1 MEEVV
6 VVLQEEE
13 VEINFSR
20 TSLISRLFYFITIIL
35 FISYDSYSQYGYYK
49 DVIKF
54 SHSFQGGSA
63 RIQGVGGASVSLGG
77 DVSSISQNPAGL
89 GFINRKLISVGYG
102 VTGNNST
109 SNFFGE
115 SSTVKN
121 NYNQIENISLVLP
134 IRNKNNYLG
143 NSISKCP
150 ECSKFNIG
158 FSYSKIKDFSERKF
172 YRGYNDVNSIIDYFL
187 QDSQG
192 VPLSQLG
199 NNEMIPDIALLQEAY
214 DHYLINPDNDLP
226 GSYFSFIGGF
236 PLQEE
241 EIITEGS
248 INKVSVSAGSNI
260 RDKIFLGFGFNFYS
274 IDYDQRRFYLENNFE
289 VLDDAGQWNFEGI
302 LDYLNLNDVF
312 KISGSGASVSAGLII
327 KPSNSLNIGISYESK
342 TSFNLEEEL
351 YSELETKYFDYYYE
365 PEDTILRNV
374 ISGTGSTIAD
384 YSYKSPSRITI
395 GSSYFYKKFGFIS
408 AEIDLIDYSSAQ
420 IQSYDFN
427 DYVENAEILRIYR
440 TLAINYR
447 VGLEARLNKFYL
459 RLGYNFL
466 ADPEKDIINSSH
478 SNALNKKSIG
488 VGFLS
493 NILTADITFTSIN
506 KKSVL
511 SPYNLFRDQP
521 VAEFDSNFSKIIFS
535 LGIRINN

>member
-1 MEEVV
+1 MC
-6 VVLQEEE
+6 
-13 VEINFSR
+13 IR
-20 TSLISRLFYFITIIL
+20 
-35 FISYDSYSQYGYYK
+35 DS
-49 DVIKF
+49 
-54 SHSFQGGSA
+54 
-63 RIQGVGGASVSLGG
+63 
-77 DVSSISQNPAGL
+77 
-89 GFINRKLISVGYG
+89 
-102 VTGNNST
+102 
-109 SNFFGE
+109 
-115 SSTVKN
+115 
-121 NYNQIENISLVLP
+121 
-134 IRNKNNYLG
+134 
-143 NSISKCP
+143 
-150 ECSKFNIG
+150 
-158 FSYSKIKDFSERKF
+158 
-172 YRGYNDVNSIIDYFL
+172 SIIDYFL

-466 ADPEKDIINSSH
+466 ADPEKDITNSTH
-478 SNALNKKSIG
+478 SNSLNKKSIG

>member
-1 MEEVV
+1 M
-6 VVLQEEE
+6 VLQEEE

-274 IDYDQRRFYLENNFE
+274 IDMIR
-289 VLDDAGQWNFEGI
+289 DD
-302 LDYLNLNDVF
+302 
-312 KISGSGASVSAGLII
+312 
-327 KPSNSLNIGISYESK
+327 
-342 TSFNLEEEL
+342 
-351 YSELETKYFDYYYE
+351 
-365 PEDTILRNV
+365 
-374 ISGTGSTIAD
+374 
-384 YSYKSPSRITI
+384 
-395 GSSYFYKKFGFIS
+395 
-408 AEIDLIDYSSAQ
+408 
-420 IQSYDFN
+420 
-427 DYVENAEILRIYR
+427 
-440 TLAINYR
+440 
-447 VGLEARLNKFYL
+447 
-459 RLGYNFL
+459 
-466 ADPEKDIINSSH
+466 
-478 SNALNKKSIG
+478 SI
-488 VGFLS
+488 
-493 NILTADITFTSIN
+493 
-506 KKSVL
+506 
-511 SPYNLFRDQP
+511 
-521 VAEFDSNFSKIIFS
+521 
-535 LGIRINN
+535 

>member
-1 MEEVV
+1 M
-6 VVLQEEE
+6 VLQEEE

-121 NYNQIENISLVLP
+121 NY
-134 IRNKNNYLG
+134 LG

-226 GSYFSFIGGF
+226 GSYFSFIGGS
-236 PLQEE
+236 L
-241 EIITEGS
+241 S
-248 INKVSVSAGSNI
+248 K
-260 RDKIFLGFGFNFYS
+260 
-274 IDYDQRRFYLENNFE
+274 RRKL
-289 VLDDAGQWNFEGI
+289 L
-302 LDYLNLNDVF
+302 
-312 KISGSGASVSAGLII
+312 
-327 KPSNSLNIGISYESK
+327 
-342 TSFNLEEEL
+342 
-351 YSELETKYFDYYYE
+351 
-365 PEDTILRNV
+365 LR
-374 ISGTGSTIAD
+374 
-384 YSYKSPSRITI
+384 
-395 GSSYFYKKFGFIS
+395 
-408 AEIDLIDYSSAQ
+408 
-420 IQSYDFN
+420 
-427 DYVENAEILRIYR
+427 
-440 TLAINYR
+440 
-447 VGLEARLNKFYL
+447 EA
-459 RLGYNFL
+459 
-466 ADPEKDIINSSH
+466 
-478 SNALNKKSIG
+478 
-488 VGFLS
+488 
-493 NILTADITFTSIN
+493 
-506 KKSVL
+506 
-511 SPYNLFRDQP
+511 
-521 VAEFDSNFSKIIFS
+521 
-535 LGIRINN
+535 

>member
-1 MEEVV
+1 M
-6 VVLQEEE
+6 VLQEEE

-395 GSSYFYKKFGFIS
+395 
-408 AEIDLIDYSSAQ
+408 
-420 IQSYDFN
+420 
-427 DYVENAEILRIYR
+427 
-440 TLAINYR
+440 
-447 VGLEARLNKFYL
+447 
-459 RLGYNFL
+459 
-466 ADPEKDIINSSH
+466 
-478 SNALNKKSIG
+478 
-488 VGFLS
+488 
-493 NILTADITFTSIN
+493 
-506 KKSVL
+506 
-511 SPYNLFRDQP
+511 
-521 VAEFDSNFSKIIFS
+521 
-535 LGIRINN
+535 